1 MEGNIEIFDTKRYS
15 TKEVCAILGV
25 CRSTLWKYAKEDK
38 IKFGFRREN
47 GRRFFIGREVKRFM
61 NAQM

>member
-1 MEGNIEIFDTKRYS
+1 MRFVPYWVYAGQPFGS
-15 TKEVCAILGV
+15 TQ
-25 CRSTLWKYAKEDK
+25 KEDK
-38 IKFGFRREN
+38 IKCGFRREN